1 MLGGGKFQRHTG
13 SQKAEILAS
22 VYCEQ
27 RHHVRIEEAEGGG
40 LAGDLEAT
48 V

>member
-1 MLGGGKFQRHTG
+1 MPGGGKFQRHTG

-22 VYCEQ
+22 GYCEQ
-27 RHHVRIEEAEGGG
+27 GHNILLEGAEGEG
-40 LAGDLEAT
+40 LAGELEAT